1 MIVIVLQIRMNL
13 NVTMIDINKVITSLR
28 NKKIKSR
35 ENIKKIV
42 QKWIDNK
49 EISYSNAIKIFE
61 ASSYFDIE
69 SYIID
74 EGIFDSFNEYISEYI
89 HRMTTIYF
97 SEIIDWLHTKKD
109 ISKDIYKEIYDYAI
123 RNNVVGYI
131 YNW

>member
-1 MIVIVLQIRMNL
+1 MNL

>member
-1 MIVIVLQIRMNL
+1 MNL

-35 ENIKKIV
+35 ENIKKVV

-49 EISYSNAIKIFE
+49 EISYSDAIKIFE
-61 ASSYFDIE
+61 VSGYFDIE

-89 HRMTTIYF
+89 HKMTTIYF
-97 SEIIDWLHTKKD
+97 SEIIDWLHTKED
-109 ISKDIYKEIYDYAI
+109 ISEDVYKEIYNYAI

>member
-1 MIVIVLQIRMNL
+1 MNL

-109 ISKDIYKEIYDYAI
+109 ISKDVYKEIYDYAI

>member
-1 MIVIVLQIRMNL
+1 MNL

-97 SEIIDWLHTKKD
+97 SEVIDWLRNKED
-109 ISKDIYKEIYDYAI
+109 ISEDTYKEIYDYAI
-123 RNNVVGYI
+123 KNNVVGYI
-131 YNW
+131 YDW